1 MSKSIN
7 VLTFSAPIPV
17 DGRHRAEELRRQQ
30 ATPAKGEQVYL
41 NTLSVSFVNYYLCC
55 MGFETD
61 LNKSDSWN
69 VIQQTLMD
77 IADLSL
83 KNLGL
88 LECRPVLED
97 AQFVYV
103 PPEVQSNRIGYVVVQ
118 INKSFREATL
128 LGFVKQVQTDLLPIN
143 QLQPLENLLE
153 YLEELSQFQ
162 VAEIADNSLE
172 GNQNLVNL
180 KQWLE
185 NIFEAGWQ
193 EIETLLGTQGVNPAW
208 SLRSGNGAFLSRG
221 KLIDLGKIL
230 SDAYGGLRQRAV
242 VLVVTL
248 PPDNEQE
255 MDIIVELHPTNGQ
268 EYLPPNLHLMVLDFE
283 GASVMEAQ
291 TRSSNKNI
299 QLEFSCE
306 VGERFSVKLV
316 LGDISITEN
325 FVIC

>member
-1 MSKSIN
+1 MRKIID

-17 DGRHRAEELRRQQ
+17 DGRHRAEELRRRQ
-30 ATPAKGEQVYL
+30 ATEEKGNQVYL
-41 NTLSVSFVNYYLCC
+41 NTLSVSFVNSYLRY

-61 LNKSDSWN
+61 LEKSNSWN

-103 PPEVQSNRIGYVVVQ
+103 PPEVQSNRIGYVAVQ
-118 INKSFREATL
+118 ISKSFREAKL
-128 LGFVKQVQTDLLPIN
+128 LGFFKHVQTDFLPMN
-143 QLQPLENLLE
+143 QLQSLDEFLE
-153 YLEELSQFQ
+153 YLEELSQFTLD
-162 VAEIADNSLE
+162 ETSNDSLNL
-172 GNQNLVNL
+172 NQNLVKL

-193 EIETLLGTQGVNPAW
+193 EVETLLDTQSANPAL
-208 SLRSGNGAFLSRG
+208 STRSKTGAFLSRG
-221 KLIDLGKIL
+221 KLIDFGKL
-230 SDAYGGLRQRAV
+230 VTNRTV
-242 VLVVTL
+242 VLIVTL
-248 PPDNEQE
+248 PSDNEQE
-255 MDIIVELHPTNGQ
+255 MDIIVEVHPTNG
-268 EYLPPNLHLMVLDFE
+268 EHYLPQNLHLMVLDFE
-283 GASVMEAQ
+283 GVSVMEAQ

-299 QLEFSCE
+299 QFEFSCE
-306 VGERFSVKLV
+306 VGERFSVKLT
-316 LGDISITEN
+316 LGEINITEN

>member
-30 ATPAKGEQVYL
+30 ATQAKGEQVYL

-61 LNKSDSWN
+61 LHKSDSWN

-77 IADLSL
+77 VADLSL

-103 PPEVQSNRIGYVVVQ
+103 PPEVQSNRIGYVAVQ
-118 INKSFREATL
+118 ISKSFREATL
-128 LGFVKQVQTDLLPIN
+128 LGFVKQVQTDFLPIN
-143 QLQPLENLLE
+143 QLQPLDNLLE

-162 VAEIADNSLE
+162 VAEIADTSLTL
-172 GNQNLVNL
+172 NQNIINL

-193 EIETLLGTQGVNPAW
+193 EVETLLGTPSVSPAL
-208 SLRSGNGAFLSRG
+208 SIRSGNGASISRG
-221 KLIDLGKIL
+221 KLIDLGEFWSERTVIL
-230 SDAYGGLRQRAV
+230 I
-242 VLVVTL
+242 VTL

-255 MDIIVELHPTNGQ
+255 MDIIVELHPTNGL

-299 QLEFSCE
+299 QFEFSCE
-306 VGERFSVKLV
+306 VGERFGVKLV

>member
-1 MSKSIN
+1 MSEIREI
-7 VLTFSAPIPV
+7 LTFSAPIPV

-41 NTLSVSFVNYYLCC
+41 NTLSVSFVNYYLLC

-77 IADLSL
+77 VADLFI

-88 LECRPVLED
+88 LECRPVLSD

-103 PPEVQSNRIGYVVVQ
+103 PPEVQSNRIGYVAVQ
-118 INKSFREATL
+118 ISKSFREATL
-128 LGFVKQVQTDLLPIN
+128 LGFVKQVQTDLFPIN
-143 QLQPLENLLE
+143 QLQPLDNLLG
-153 YLEELSQFQ
+153 YLEELSQLQ
-162 VAEIADNSLE
+162 LAEIADELIY
-172 GNQNLVNL
+172 NQDLVRL

-185 NIFEAGWQ
+185 NIFETGWQ
-193 EIETLLGTQGVNPAW
+193 ETETILGTQGINPAW
-208 SLRSGNGAFLSRG
+208 SLRSEAGAFISRG
-221 KLIDLGKIL
+221 KLIDLGK
-230 SDAYGGLRQRAV
+230 LREQAV
-242 VLVVTL
+242 VLVISL
-248 PPDNEQE
+248 PPNNEQE
-255 MDIIVELHPTNGQ
+255 MDIIVEVHPTNGQ
-268 EYLPPNLHLMVLDFE
+268 HYLPPNLHLIVLDSE

-306 VGERFSVKLV
+306 VRERFSVKLV

-325 FVIC
+325 FAIC

>member
-1 MSKSIN
+1 MSKIIN
-7 VLTFSAPIPV
+7 ALTFSAPIPV
-17 DGRHRAEELRRQQ
+17 NGRHRAEELRKQQ
-30 ATPAKGEQVYL
+30 ATQVKGEQVYL
-41 NTLSVSFVNYYLCC
+41 NTLSVSFVNYYLYC

-61 LNKSDSWN
+61 LHKSDSWN

-88 LECRPVLED
+88 LECRPVLSD

-103 PPEVQSNRIGYVVVQ
+103 PPEVQSNRIGYVAVQ
-118 INKSFREATL
+118 IDKSFREATL

-143 QLQPLENLLE
+143 QLQPLDNLLE
-153 YLEELSQFQ
+153 YLEELSQLQ
-162 VAEIADNSLE
+162 IAEIADNSLE
-172 GNQNLVNL
+172 SNQNLVNL

-185 NIFEAGWQ
+185 NIFEVGWQ
-193 EIETLLGTQGVNPAW
+193 EVETLLGTQSINPAW
-208 SLRSGNGAFLSRG
+208 SMRSKAGAFLSRG
-221 KLIDLGKIL
+221 KLIDLGKL
-230 SDAYGGLRQRAV
+230 LTAQAV

-248 PPDNEQE
+248 PADNEQE

-268 EYLPPNLHLMVLDFE
+268 DYLPPNLHLMVLDFE
-283 GASVMEAQ
+283 GTSVMEAQ

>member
-61 LNKSDSWN
+61 LHKSDSWN

-77 IADLSL
+77 VADLSL

-103 PPEVQSNRIGYVVVQ
+103 PPEVQSNRIGYVAVQ
-118 INKSFREATL
+118 IGKSFREATL

-143 QLQPLENLLE
+143 QLQPLDNLLE
-153 YLEELSQFQ
+153 YLEELSQLQ
-162 VAEIADNSLE
+162 VAEIADSSLE
-172 GNQNLVNL
+172 CNQNLVNL

-193 EIETLLGTQGVNPAW
+193 EVETLLGTQGVNPAW

-221 KLIDLGKIL
+221 KLIYLGKLL
-230 SDAYGGLRQRAV
+230 SDRAV

-268 EYLPPNLHLMVLDFE
+268 DYLPPNLHLMVLDFE

-306 VGERFSVKLV
+306 VGERFGVKLV

>member
-1 MSKSIN
+1 MNKI
-7 VLTFSAPIPV
+7 VDILTFSAPIPV

-30 ATPAKGEQVYL
+30 ATTAKGEQVYL

-77 IADLSL
+77 VADLSL

-88 LECRPVLED
+88 LECRPVLSD
-97 AQFVYV
+97 VQIVYV
-103 PPEVQSNRIGYVVVQ
+103 PPEVQSNRIGYVVVE
-118 INKSFREATL
+118 IGKSFREAKL
-128 LGFVKQVQTDLLPIN
+128 LGFVKQVQTNLLPIN
-143 QLQPLENLLE
+143 QLQPLDELLE
-153 YLEELSQFQ
+153 YLEELSQLQ
-162 VAEIADNSLE
+162 LADNSLT

-185 NIFEAGWQ
+185 NIFESGWQ
-193 EIETLLGTQGVNPAW
+193 EIETLLGTQSINPAW
-208 SLRSGNGAFLSRG
+208 SLRTANGTFISRG
-221 KLIDLGKIL
+221 KLIDLGKNL
-230 SDAYGGLRQRAV
+230 SDVYGGLRQRAV

-255 MDIIVELHPTNGQ
+255 MDVIVEVHPTNGQ
-268 EYLPPNLHLMVLDFE
+268 DYLPPNLHLMILDFE

-306 VGERFSVKLV
+306 MGERFSVKLA

>member
-1 MSKSIN
+1 MSKIIN
-7 VLTFSAPIPV
+7 SLTFSAPIPV
-17 DGRHRAEELRRQQ
+17 NGRHRAEELRRQQ
-30 ATPAKGEQVYL
+30 ATQAKGEQVYL

-88 LECRPVLED
+88 LECRPVLEN

-103 PPEVQSNRIGYVVVQ
+103 PPEVQSNRIGYVAVQ
-118 INKSFREATL
+118 IGKSFREATL
-128 LGFVKQVQTDLLPIN
+128 LGFIKQVQTDLLPIN
-143 QLQPLENLLE
+143 QLQPLDNLLE
-153 YLEELSQFQ
+153 YLEELSQLQ
-162 VAEIADNSLE
+162 VAEIADNSLDY
-172 GNQNLVNL
+172 NHNLVNL

-193 EIETLLGTQGVNPAW
+193 EVETLLGTQGVNPAW
-208 SLRSGNGAFLSRG
+208 SMRSKAGAFLSRG
-221 KLIDLGKIL
+221 KLIDLGKL
-230 SDAYGGLRQRAV
+230 LTAQAV

-248 PPDNEQE
+248 PADNEEE
-255 MDIIVELHPTNGQ
+255 MDIIVEVHPTNGQ
-268 EYLPPNLHLMVLDFE
+268 NYLPPNLHLMVLDFE

>member
-1 MSKSIN
+1 MSKIREF
-7 VLTFSAPIPV
+7 LRFSAPIPV

-30 ATPAKGEQVYL
+30 ATQAKAEQVYL
-41 NTLSVSFVNYYLCC
+41 NTLSVSFANSYLRC

-61 LNKSDSWN
+61 LNKSNSWN
-69 VIQQTLMD
+69 VIEQTLMD
-77 IADLSL
+77 VADLSL

-103 PPEVQSNRIGYVVVQ
+103 PPEVQSNRIGYVAVQ
-118 INKSFREATL
+118 ISKSFREATL
-128 LGFVKQVQTDLLPIN
+128 LGFVKHVQTDLFPIN
-143 QLQPLENLLE
+143 ELQPLDNLLE

-162 VAEIADNSLE
+162 LAEIADDSLTS
-172 GNQNLVNL
+172 NQDLVKL

-193 EIETLLGTQGVNPAW
+193 EIETLLGTEGVNPAG
-208 SLRSGNGAFLSRG
+208 SLRSEAGAFISRG
-221 KLIDLGKIL
+221 KLIDFGKVLRNQAVIL
-230 SDAYGGLRQRAV
+230 
-242 VLVVTL
+242 VLSL
-248 PPDNEQE
+248 PPNNEQE
-255 MDIIVELHPTNGQ
+255 MDIIIEVHPTNGQ
-268 EYLPPNLHLMVLDFE
+268 DYLPENLHLIVLDFE

-306 VGERFSVKLV
+306 VGERFSIKLV
-316 LGDISITEN
+316 LGDISIIEN
-325 FVIC
+325 FAIC

>member
-1 MSKSIN
+1 MSRSIN

-30 ATPAKGEQVYL
+30 ATQAKGEQVYL

-61 LNKSDSWN
+61 LHKSDSWN

-77 IADLSL
+77 VADLSL

-88 LECRPVLED
+88 LECRPVLPD
-97 AQFVYV
+97 TQFVYV
-103 PPEVQSNRIGYVVVQ
+103 PPEVQSNRIGYVAVQ
-118 INKSFREATL
+118 IGKSFREATL

-143 QLQPLENLLE
+143 QLQPLDNLLE
-153 YLEELSQFQ
+153 YLEELSQLQ
-162 VAEIADNSLE
+162 VAAIADNSLNH
-172 GNQNLVNL
+172 NQNLVNL

-193 EIETLLGTQGVNPAW
+193 EVETLLGTQSANPAW
-208 SLRSGNGAFLSRG
+208 GMRSKAGAFLSRG
-221 KLIDLGKIL
+221 KLIDVGDFL
-230 SDAYGGLRQRAV
+230 SKRAV

-248 PPDNEQE
+248 PSDNEQE

-268 EYLPPNLHLMVLDFE
+268 DYLPPNLHLMVLDFE

-291 TRSSNKNI
+291 TRSNNKNI

-306 VGERFSVKLV
+306 VGERFSVQLV

>member
-1 MSKSIN
+1 MREIID

-17 DGRHRAEELRRQQ
+17 DGRHRAEELRRRQ
-30 ATPAKGEQVYL
+30 ATEKKGNQVYL
-41 NTLSVSFVNYYLCC
+41 NTLSVSFVNSYLGY

-61 LNKSDSWN
+61 LEKSNSWN

-77 IADLSL
+77 VADLSV

-97 AQFVYV
+97 AQFVYM
-103 PPEVQSNRIGYVVVQ
+103 PPEVQSNRIGYVAVQ
-118 INKSFREATL
+118 ISKSFREAKL

-143 QLQPLENLLE
+143 QLQPLDDFLE
-153 YLEELSQFQ
+153 YLSELSQFQ
-162 VAEIADNSLE
+162 LGETSENSLTL
-172 GNQNLVNL
+172 NHNLVNL
-180 KQWLE
+180 KQWVE

-193 EIETLLGTQGVNPAW
+193 EVETLLGTPNANPAW
-208 SLRSGNGAFLSRG
+208 SMRSEAGAFITRG
-221 KLIDLGKIL
+221 KLIDLGKL
-230 SDAYGGLRQRAV
+230 LTDQAV
-242 VLVVTL
+242 VLIVTL
-248 PPDNEQE
+248 PPGNEQE
-255 MDIIVELHPTNGQ
+255 MDIIVEVHPINGQ
-268 EYLPPNLHLMVLDFE
+268 DYLPPNLHLIVLDFE
-283 GASVMEAQ
+283 GVSVMEAQ

-306 VGERFSVKLV
+306 VGERFSVKLA

>member
-1 MSKSIN
+1 MSKIID
-7 VLTFSAPIPV
+7 VLTFSTPIPV

-30 ATPAKGEQVYL
+30 ATQAKGEQVYL

-77 IADLSL
+77 VADLSL

-103 PPEVQSNRIGYVVVQ
+103 PPEVQSNRIGYVAVQ
-118 INKSFREATL
+118 IGKSFREATL

-153 YLEELSQFQ
+153 YLEELFQ
-162 VAEIADNSLE
+162 VDNSLNF
-172 GNQNLVNL
+172 NQKLVKL
-180 KQWLE
+180 KQWVD
-185 NIFEAGWQ
+185 NIFENGWQ
-193 EIETLLGTQGVNPAW
+193 DVETLLGTQSINQSG
-208 SLRSGNGAFLSRG
+208 SLRSFNDTFISRG
-221 KLIDLGKIL
+221 KLINLGKIL

-248 PPDNEQE
+248 PQDNEQE
-255 MDIIVELHPTNGQ
+255 MDVIVEVHPTNGQ
-268 EYLPPNLHLMVLDFE
+268 HYLPPNLHLMILDFE

-306 VGERFSVKLV
+306 MGERFSVKLA

>member
-1 MSKSIN
+1 MSKTRE
-7 VLTFSAPIPV
+7 LLRFSAPIPV

-30 ATPAKGEQVYL
+30 ATQAKAEQVYL
-41 NTLSVSFVNYYLCC
+41 NTLSVSFVNYYLRC

-69 VIQQTLMD
+69 VIEQTLMD
-77 IADLSL
+77 VADLSL

-97 AQFVYV
+97 AEYIYV
-103 PPEVQSNRIGYVVVQ
+103 PPEVQSNRIGYVAVQ
-118 INKSFREATL
+118 ISKSFREATL
-128 LGFVKQVQTDLLPIN
+128 LGFVKQVQTDLFPIN
-143 QLQPLENLLE
+143 ELQPLDDLLE

-162 VAEIADNSLE
+162 LAEITDYSLTS
-172 GNQNLVNL
+172 NQELVKL

-193 EIETLLGTQGVNPAW
+193 EIETLLGTKSVNPAW
-208 SLRSGNGAFLSRG
+208 SLRSETGAFLSRG
-221 KLIDLGKIL
+221 KLIDLGKV
-230 SDAYGGLRQRAV
+230 LRERAV
-242 VLVVTL
+242 VLVVSL
-248 PPDNEQE
+248 PPNNEQE
-255 MDIIVELHPTNGQ
+255 MDIIVEVHPTSGQ
-268 EYLPPNLHLMVLDFE
+268 DYLPPNLHLIVLDSE

-291 TRSSNKNI
+291 TRSNNKNI

-306 VGERFSVKLV
+306 VGERFSIKLV

-325 FVIC
+325 FAIC